1 MNSPFDLP
9 GKETRFTRL
18 SSPQAESLKGKVIL
32 LTGAAGFLGGYFSK
46 ALQEAGG
53 IVAASDIAGGVD
65 LKLDVTDQASVDA
78 AFAQVLKDHGKIDVV
93 INNAAINPKFDVDA
107 AKNTMAFVNYPEEAM
122 RQSVEVNLLGAW
134 RMCKTAVK
142 HMLEQGP
149 STGSGQAGN
158 IVNIASFYGVT
169 PPRQEIYEEGTEK
182 PVDYAIT
189 KAGLIMLTRH
199 IASQFGRQGIRA
211 NALAPGGVRNKQDEE
226 FQQRYSANTSLGRM
240 AEPEEVADALLFLA
254 SDASRGMTGET
265 LVVDGGWS
273 SR

>member
-1 MNSPFDLP
+1 MANHSSFDCT
-9 GKETRFTRL
+9 K
-18 SSPQAESLKGKVIL
+18 KVVL
-32 LTGAAGFLGGYFSK
+32 LTGAAGFLGVHFTR
-46 ALQEAGG
+46 ALREAG
-53 IVAASDIAGGVD
+53 AAVVTSDIAGKVD

-78 AFAQVLKDHGKIDVV
+78 AFEQVIKEHGKIDVV
-93 INNAAINPKFDVDA
+93 INNAAINPKFDADA
-107 AKNTMAFVNYPEEAM
+107 PQNTLAFVNYPEEAM

-142 HMLEQGP
+142 HMQEAG
-149 STGSGQAGN
+149 GGN

-169 PPRQEIYEEGTEK
+169 PPRQEIYQEGTEK

-211 NALAPGGVRNKQDEE
+211 NALAPGGVRNKQDDE

-240 AEPEEVADALLFLA
+240 AEPEEVADALLFLV